1 MGEGLKI
8 SKRTAYVAILS
19 MGIVSMLGDI
29 VYESGRGIAPD
40 YLRFLGASAFLV
52 GLVSG
57 AGEFIGYAMRVLC
70 SCRLLSSSC
79 VKSVDIGIASL
90 FLTTSQ

>member
-1 MGEGLKI
+1 MASSRI
-8 SKRTAYVAILS
+8 AYLAILT

-52 GLVSG
+52 GAVSG
-57 AGEFIGYAMRVLC
+57 AGEFIGYTMRFVGGSLAD
-70 SCRLLSSSC
+70 
-79 VKSVDIGIASL
+79 KSRAYWIFI
-90 FLTTSQ
+90 F